1 MGSRRVASGKHS
13 NGSAVVLIDQ
23 TPLRRSIAAECT
35 KAMTCLDEL
44 RVRWHRFDRE
54 DRPAFIRWR
63 AREFGALLSE
73 AREVENRIRDA
84 QALVHEVEMEMRR
97 FFQDAHSAYMRVMFR
112 RQNPGNVAEEETA
125 ASEFG
130 GPPGRKLSD
139 FEKEALFQDW
149 VQKFMGTH
157 PDKLDDDV
165 YSKTFEAFKSHMFVN
180 PSTAASSSRPGRSG
194 ANPPPHSAN
203 GRNGSVAD
211 EDAAET
217 ASVDSRVKELYRTLV
232 RRLHPDLRADGS
244 AGVSALWHDVQEAY
258 AAADVAQMEILL
270 ALCDIQADELGE
282 GTTISKMR
290 SVLAELQRSIG
301 ALEKML
307 LEAEGEDAWEFARSG
322 PNEEL
327 KLQVERELKTDMA
340 SRKSRLEVFTRT
352 IAEWARGSAP
362 NRRARSSRT
371 SPVAQ

>member
-1 MGSRRVASGKHS
+1 MDVRGR
-13 NGSAVVLIDQ
+13 AVVLIDQ
-23 TPLRRSIAAECT
+23 APLRRSTAAECT
-35 KAMTCLDEL
+35 QAMTCLDEL
-44 RVRWHRFDRE
+44 RARWHRFDRE

-84 QALVHEVEMEMRR
+84 RTLVHEVEMEMRR
-97 FFQDAHSAYMRVMFR
+97 FFQDPHSAYMRVMFR
-112 RQNPGNVAEEETA
+112 RQNPGSVPEEETA

-130 GPPGRKLSD
+130 GRPGRKLSD

-149 VQKFMGTH
+149 VQKFMGTN

-165 YSKTFEAFKSHMFVN
+165 YSETFEAFKSHMFVN
-180 PSTAASSSRPGRSG
+180 ASTAAASPRPTRSA
-194 ANPPPHSAN
+194 ANSPRHSD
-203 GRNGSVAD
+203 GDRNGSVTD
-211 EDAAET
+211 EDEADGAAM
-217 ASVDSRVKELYRTLV
+217 DSRLKELYRTLV

-244 AGVSALWHDVQEAY
+244 AAVSALWHEVQEAY
-258 AAADVAQMEILL
+258 GAGDVAQMEILL

-282 GTTISKMR
+282 GTTVSKMR
-290 SVLAELQRSIG
+290 SVLVELQRSIG

-307 LEAEGEDAWEFARSG
+307 LEAEGEDAWDFARSG

-327 KLQVERELKTDMA
+327 KLRVERELKTDMA
-340 SRKSRLEVFTRT
+340 GRKSRLEVFTRT

-362 NRRARSSRT
+362 NRRARSGRT
-371 SPVAQ
+371 NAVAR

>member
-1 MGSRRVASGKHS
+1 MGTRRGIAAKDAGDT
-13 NGSAVVLIDQ
+13 AVILIDQ
-23 TPLRRSIAAECT
+23 TPLRRCAAAECT
-35 KAMTCLDEL
+35 KAMVCLDEL

-97 FFQDAHSAYMRVMFR
+97 YFQDPHSAYMRVMFR
-112 RQNPGNVAEEETA
+112 RQNPGNVAEEETG
-125 ASEFG
+125 ASAG
-130 GPPGRKLSD
+130 GRATGRKLSD

-149 VQKFMGTH
+149 VQKFMGTN

-165 YSKTFEAFKSHMFVN
+165 YSATFEAFKSHMFVN
-180 PSTAASSSRPGRSG
+180 LNTETTSPRPTRSQNPGPYAANR
-194 ANPPPHSAN
+194 
-203 GRNGSVAD
+203 RNGSVAD
-211 EDAAET
+211 EDESGTAA
-217 ASVDSRVKELYRTLV
+217 VDNRLKELYRTLV

-244 AGVSALWHDVQEAY
+244 AGVSALWHEVQEAY

-282 GTTISKMR
+282 GTTVFKMR
-290 SVLAELQRSIG
+290 SVLSELQRSIR
-301 ALEKML
+301 ALDKML
-307 LEAEGEDAWEFARSG
+307 LEAESEDAWDFARSG

-327 KLQVERELKTDMA
+327 KVRVERELKTNMA
-340 SRKSRLEVFTRT
+340 GRKSRLEVFTRT
-352 IAEWARGSAP
+352 IAEWARGPAP
-362 NRRARSSRT
+362 NWRGRSGRTRA
-371 SPVAQ
+371 AAG